1 MAMKNTPFKMQGFS
15 GFGNSPLKDTD
26 PHTGENPS
34 GHTHNTIVSP
44 DLSSGGLMR
53 SRGGG
58 PRPKTKKRRGSGWWG
73 RTGRKTLKIID
84 KILPGGNESIWSGN
98 VKIGCGPR
106 GCK

>member
-1 MAMKNTPFKMQGFS
+1 MAMKNTPFKMNGFS

-26 PHTGENPS
+26 PHTS

-58 PRPKTKKRRGSGWWG
+58 PRPKTKKRRGSGWWR
-73 RTGRKTLKIID
+73 RTGRKATKIINSL
-84 KILPGGNESIWSGN
+84 LPGSNESVWAGN

-106 GCK
+106 GCGK

>member
-1 MAMKNTPFKMQGFS
+1 MAMKNTPFKMNGFS

-26 PHTGENPS
+26 PHTS

-58 PRPKTKKRRGSGWWG
+58 PRTKNKKIRRNKGNFWYKVRTKIFGKGKAKQKQNLKFWCSG
-73 RTGRKTLKIID
+73 D
-84 KILPGGNESIWSGN
+84 D
-98 VKIGCGPR
+98 C
-106 GCK
+106 